1 MAEVGLVRF
10 ARVALGVAEAV
21 LPDYRT
27 KFSKH
32 VFTQPQLLA
41 VLCLMRYEDWTLW
54 SKAEV
59 RLAEHS
65 ELRSALGLPK
75 APDHTTI
82 YRFMRRLDEQTLLAA
97 LNETVRRMPASNHA
111 RRGPSATAALD
122 ATGLAPG
129 AISTFYVQRT
139 QNRGGKPMLWRKWLK
154 WLVLVDTQSQLVLA
168 QEACSGPY
176 NGSAMLCGRW
186 WIAPMRSRH

>member
-32 VFTQPQLLA
+32 TFTQPQLLA
-41 VLCLMRYEDWTLW
+41 VLCLMRYEDWTLR
-54 SKAEV
+54 KAEV
-59 RLAEHS
+59 RLAEQHS

-75 APDHTTI
+75 APDHTTL

-122 ATGLAPG
+122 ATGLTPG
-129 AISTFYVQRT
+129 AISTFYVQRA
-139 QNRGGKPMLWRKWLK
+139 RKTAVVSL
-154 WLVLVDTQSQLVLA
+154 
-168 QEACSGPY
+168 CSGAS
-176 NGSAMLCGRW
+176 G
-186 WIAPMRSRH
+186 